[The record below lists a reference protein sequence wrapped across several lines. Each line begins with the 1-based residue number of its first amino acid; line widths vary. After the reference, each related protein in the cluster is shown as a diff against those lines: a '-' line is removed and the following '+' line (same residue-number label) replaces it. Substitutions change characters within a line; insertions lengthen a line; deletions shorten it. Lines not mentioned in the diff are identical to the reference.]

1 MAQFNSSVV
10 SLIALVAITAPGHFG
25 YAQTSS
31 TGVQPEVLDSKSAHI
46 AVSVVLPR
54 KQIPAGQ
61 KPWVV
66 LTVEN
71 LGGNVTSAFPETRV
85 HVEEG
90 AGEPPTTLY
99 QRQITHT
106 LRPGERELMM
116 GGFQPSI
123 GPALSE
129 DGPKFSAD
137 MKYDLSLLYDLTKPG
152 EYTVYIEALDLSAPE
167 TIHGAGLWVRSKTVP
182 FEIQAP
188 NQ

>member
-1 MAQFNSSVV
+1 MAQFNSSVL
-10 SLIALVAITAPGHFG
+10 SLIALVAITASGHFG

-46 AVSVVLPR
+46 AVSIALPK

-61 KPWVV
+61 KPRVV

-71 LGGNVTSAFPETRV
+71 LGGNLTILFPPDRV
-85 HVEEG
+85 RVVGE

-99 QRQITHT
+99 QRQVTQT
-106 LRPGERELMM
+106 LRPGEPGLMM
-116 GGFQPSI
+116 GGFEPEIRPS
-123 GPALSE
+123 
-129 DGPKFSAD
+129 FSSD
-137 MKYDLSLLYDLTKPG
+137 REYDLSMFYNLSKPG
-152 EYTVYIEALDLSAPE
+152 KYTVYIEVLDVSAPE
-167 TIHGAGLWVRSKTVP
+167 TKHGAGLWVRSKTVQ